1 MLNNLNNI
9 CYMHVNF
16 YKRPQIQVNNSH
28 SKMENSTLFLEYL
41 SEFIANSATRRV
53 NGYGTVGL
61 AHNTIRTYKSLYRIT
76 KEYELEKSQQL
87 FLAGIDKKMA
97 VSFTQFLKIEKQYSD
112 NYCGQL
118 LKLLKIILRDAQKS
132 GFEIHPY
139 SNYIESFKQKSS
151 DRIIHFLNPAEI
163 KVLKGLERIPSELED
178 SYKWLLIGLSIGQRV
193 SDLLSLKSSN
203 IRKANNGLY
212 IDIIQQKTK
221 KAVTIGVADP
231 LVIDLLE
238 SEFPKVLSQEA
249 FNKQIKMICKIAGI
263 DEVVRGFKNN
273 PKTRRK
279 EVLSAPKYEF
289 VTSHIMRRSF
299 ATNYYGK
306 IETPLLMN
314 ITGHTKES
322 TFLTY
327 IGTHQN
333 KDALADLFMQKAGVI
348 W

>member
-53 NGYGTVGL
+53 KGYGTVGL

-97 VSFTQFLKIEKQYSD
+97 VSFTRFLKIEKQYSD

-151 DRIIHFLNPAEI
+151 DRIIHFLNSAEI

-193 SDLLSLKSSN
+193 SDLLSLNASN

-221 KAVTIGVADP
+221 KAVTI
-231 LVIDLLE
+231 E
-238 SEFPKVLSQEA
+238 
-249 FNKQIKMICKIAGI
+249 
-263 DEVVRGFKNN
+263 
-273 PKTRRK
+273 
-279 EVLSAPKYEF
+279 
-289 VTSHIMRRSF
+289 
-299 ATNYYGK
+299 
-306 IETPLLMN
+306 
-314 ITGHTKES
+314 
-322 TFLTY
+322 
-327 IGTHQN
+327 
-333 KDALADLFMQKAGVI
+333 
-348 W
+348 

>member
-53 NGYGTVGL
+53 KGYGTVGL

-87 FLAGIDKKMA
+87 FLAGIDKNMA

-193 SDLLSLKSSN
+193 SDLLSLNASN

-249 FNKQIKMICKIAGI
+249 FNKHIKMICKIAGI

>member
-16 YKRPQIQVNNSH
+16 YKRAQIQVNNTH

-53 NGYGTVGL
+53 KGYGTVGL
-61 AHNTIRTYKSLYRIT
+61 AYNTIRTYKSLYRII

-132 GFEIHPY
+132 GLEIHPY

-163 KVLKGLERIPSELED
+163 KVLKGLERMPSELED

-193 SDLLSLKSSN
+193 SDLLSLNASN

-212 IDIIQQKTK
+212 IDIIQKKTK

-299 ATNYYGK
+299 ASNYYGK